1 MPVENSLLANINVDL
16 VKAGYYPKT
25 LWRLQSAWG
34 GEGEA
39 PGIKVSNGSWVN
51 FSMAKFQENDP

>member
-1 MPVENSLLANINVDL
+1 MWYL

-34 GEGEA
+34 VGWGRV
-39 PGIKVSNGSWVN
+39 GVLWIKVSNGSWVN
-51 FSMAKFQENDP
+51 FSMAEFQENDP